1 MEKLQ
6 LKERLKEQ
14 SHIQWLLDEAEEK
27 GYLIL
32 DDILEAFPEAEEDLA
47 QLEDLFAYLYAQGI
61 EIYDSEEEAEERE
74 AKAEEKT
81 GEEGNGSG
89 LDLSSIAADDA
100 ISLYFKE
107 MSHIPLLTPEEE
119 VELAKRLEQGREAQY
134 ELARDGHNPEERA
147 RLKRLIE
154 EGEEARQRLIQ
165 ANTRL
170 VVSIAKKYIGYGV
183 PFLDLIQEGN
193 MGLIRAIDKFDYR
206 RGTRLSTY
214 ATWWIRQSISR
225 ALSEQ
230 GRIIRI
236 PIHMSDRIR
245 KLHKTAQRLEQ
256 AHGRKPTP
264 EEIAE
269 EMYIEPRKVQ
279 WIMRAARQPLS
290 LEAPVGEDEESELE
304 QFIEN
309 TESPTP
315 SDVASQHL
323 LAEDV
328 EEVLSTLTPR
338 EARIIRLRFGLQDG
352 YSYTLKE
359 VGEKLGLTRERIRQ
373 IESEALRKL
382 RHPSRSRKLRN
393 HLS

>member
-1 MEKLQ
+1 MKMEELE
-6 LKERLKEQ
+6 LKEEWPDIQ
-14 SHIQWLLDEAEEK
+14 SLLDEAQEK
-27 GYLIL
+27 GYLTL
-32 DDILEAFPEAEEDLA
+32 DDILEVFPEAEEDLA
-47 QLEDLFAYLYAQGI
+47 QLDDVFAYLYAQGI
-61 EIYDSEEEAEERE
+61 EVYDSDEEAKKRM
-74 AKAEEKT
+74 EEKT
-81 GEEGNGSG
+81 GENGNGSSDIELG
-89 LDLSSIAADDA
+89 GVAPDDA
-100 ISLYFKE
+100 ITLYFRE
-107 MSHIPLLTPEEE
+107 MSHIPLLTQEEE
-119 VELAKRLEQGREAQY
+119 VELAKRLEQGRKAQY
-134 ELARDGHNPEERA
+134 ELARDGHKPEERA
-147 RLKRLIE
+147 RLERLIE
-154 EGEEARQRLIQ
+154 EGEEARKRLIQ
-165 ANTRL
+165 ANIRL

-193 MGLIRAIDKFDYR
+193 VGLIRAIDKFDYR

-230 GRIIRI
+230 GRTIRI

-245 KLHKTAQRLEQ
+245 RLHKTAQRLEQ
-256 AHGRKPTP
+256 THGRKPTT

-269 EMYIEPRKVQ
+269 EMYIEPRQVE
-279 WIMRAARQPLS
+279 WMMTALRQPLS
-290 LEAPVGEDEESELE
+290 LETPVGEDEESELE

-315 SDVASQHL
+315 SEAASQRL
-323 LAEDV
+323 LAEDM

-338 EARIIRLRFGLQDG
+338 EARILRLRFGLQDG

-393 HLS
+393 HLR